1 MTERLHFTMQTL
13 KRSDTNELIYKTEI
27 DSKNEVMVARGWGG
41 IWGERIFREFRC
53 WDGHIHTAI
62 FKMDN

>member
-1 MTERLHFTMQTL
+1 MNL
-13 KRSDTNELIYKTEI
+13 
-27 DSKNEVMVARGWGG
+27 WWPGG
-41 IWGERIFREFRC
+41 GGEFGGERIVREFRC